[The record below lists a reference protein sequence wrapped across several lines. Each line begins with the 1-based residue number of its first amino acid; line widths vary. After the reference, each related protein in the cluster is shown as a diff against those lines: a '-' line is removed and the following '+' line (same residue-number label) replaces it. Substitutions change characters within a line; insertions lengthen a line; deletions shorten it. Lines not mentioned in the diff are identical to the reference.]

1 MMTETITS
9 PISRNEFIF
18 LSTSDGI
25 IIASADGIIETI
37 NPAGASM
44 LGIIPENIIGK
55 PVKQA
60 FETNPAL
67 LTLFTRTGEQSLDI
81 RLPRRRLAVGI
92 ANTLNDLSRIVILH
106 DVTER
111 RDLESR
117 REALIRAISHDLR
130 NPITGISGFAD
141 LVAKFGDL
149 NDQQMKFIIR
159 IKQTAS
165 KIHDVIGTLVELA
178 WIEAGMPMAYQPIQL
193 RDIINKAVKRLV
205 SVAQSRKI
213 IIAVSVQNP
222 MPIIMGDPER
232 LEQAIYNLLHNAII
246 YSHPEQTVAIHGWGD
261 DKNVHCSVADRGI
274 GIPDDEIG
282 MIFDRMFRS
291 RSEVVRNI
299 PGGGLGLTIA
309 RTIVRRHGGDITV
322 NSHFGEGST
331 FTVTI
336 PTVTTEP
343 KLA

>member
-1 MMTETITS
+1 MTETIT
-9 PISRNEFIF
+9 PQINQNEFIF
-18 LSTSDGI
+18 LSTSNGI
-25 IIASADGIIETI
+25 IIASEDGIIEKI

-44 LGIIPENIIGK
+44 LGVTPEQIIGK
-55 PVKQA
+55 SVKQA
-60 FETNPAL
+60 FEANPAL
-67 LTLFTRTGEQSLDI
+67 VTLFTRISEQSLDI

-92 ANTLNDLSRIVILH
+92 ATILADKSRIVILH

-149 NDQQMKFIIR
+149 NDQQAKFITR
-159 IKQTAS
+159 IKQTS
-165 KIHDVIGTLVELA
+165 NKIHDVIGTLVDLA
-178 WIEAGMPMAYQPIQL
+178 WIEAGMPLTYQPIQV

-205 SVAQSRKI
+205 SIAQERKI
-213 IIAVSVQNP
+213 IIAISVQDP

-246 YSHPEQTVAIHGWGD
+246 YSHPEQSVAIHGWSD
-261 DKNVHCSVADRGI
+261 DSKVYCSVADKGI
-274 GIPDDEIG
+274 GIADDEIG

-291 RSEVVRNI
+291 RSEVVRNL
-299 PGGGLGLTIA
+299 PGGGLGLTLA
-309 RTIVRRHGGDITV
+309 RTIARRHGGDISV
-322 NSHFGEGST
+322 SSHFGEGSN
-331 FTVTI
+331 FTMTI
-336 PTVTTEP
+336 PTIASDQ
-343 KLA
+343 KSA